1 MFTLEE
7 SALLGRML
15 RCVGWLTIAVV
26 LAAAGYV
33 ACRVAERPHVMSHS
47 HPPAPVDHPRHS

>member
-15 RCVGWLTIAVV
+15 RCVGWLVLAVV
-26 LAAAGYV
+26 LASAGYI
-33 ACRVAERPHVMSHS
+33 AYRIIERPHVLSHG
-47 HPPAPVDHPRHS
+47 HPPAPVDQRHP